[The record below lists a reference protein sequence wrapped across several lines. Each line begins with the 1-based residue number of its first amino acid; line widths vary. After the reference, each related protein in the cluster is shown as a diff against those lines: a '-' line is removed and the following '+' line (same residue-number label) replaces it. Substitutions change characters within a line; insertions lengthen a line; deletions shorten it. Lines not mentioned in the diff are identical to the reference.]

1 MQILVLLKNWII
13 DVIPNCAL
21 GKVRYKIKVVNPIVE
36 NILFIFFQLWFSLFV
51 AIDIYMIQP
60 QV

>member
-21 GKVRYKIKVVNPIVE
+21 GKVRYKIKVNPIVE
-36 NILFIFFQLWFSLFV
+36 NVLFIFFQLWFSLFV
-51 AIDIYMIQP
+51 AIDIYMI
-60 QV
+60 

>member
-21 GKVRYKIKVVNPIVE
+21 GKVRYKIKVNPIVE
-36 NILFIFFQLWFSLFV
+36 HVLFIFFQLWLSLFV